1 MEVQEVLHQIR
12 RGLEKWLDTLAD
24 ELKRLAEKAVEALP
38 TIVGNVVGAILSSFG
53 KAVGFV
59 AEHTWALIVFVA
71 GLVGWWLM
79 QKVKKSYVFA
89 SSCHID
95 EVDISLFMIS
105 LRS

>member
-71 GLVGWWLM
+71 GLVGWWMM
-79 QKVKKSYVFA
+79 QKVKKS
-89 SSCHID
+89 
-95 EVDISLFMIS
+95 
-105 LRS
+105 

>member
-79 QKVKKSYVFA
+79 QKVKKN
-89 SSCHID
+89 
-95 EVDISLFMIS
+95 
-105 LRS
+105 

>member
-53 KAVGFV
+53 KTVGFV

-79 QKVKKSYVFA
+79 QKVKKS
-89 SSCHID
+89 
-95 EVDISLFMIS
+95 
-105 LRS
+105 